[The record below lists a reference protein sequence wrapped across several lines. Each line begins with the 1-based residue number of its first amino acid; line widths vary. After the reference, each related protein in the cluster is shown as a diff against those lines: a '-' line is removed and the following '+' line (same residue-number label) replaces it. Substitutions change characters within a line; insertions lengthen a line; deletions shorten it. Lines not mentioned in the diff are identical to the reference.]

1 MKKTFITLLAI
12 VSAFV
17 AQAQNE
23 LKNQPMQPLPH
34 QVEDLELIDLFGK
47 PTSTLPMW
55 GEKNL
60 LIFYVDPDKHRQNHE
75 FTVEM
80 EENKR
85 AAGDN
90 IYGFGIV
97 NLKDSWYPVPDGFV
111 RALCRKR
118 TEKNGA
124 TIITDPDHT
133 VAKKWGLGDCNNYF
147 IIMIVSKEGE
157 LVYCHKGEYTAAEK
171 EEFYRIVNKYR

>member
-1 MKKTFITLLAI
+1 MKKTFITILAI

-23 LKNQPMQPLPH
+23 MKNQPMQPLPH
-34 QVEDLELIDLFGK
+34 QVEDLELIDLFGN

-97 NLKDSWYPVPDGFV
+97 NLKDSWYPVPDSV
-111 RALCRKR
+111 IRALCRKR
-118 TEKNGA
+118 TEKIGA
-124 TIITDPDHT
+124 TIITDPDRT
-133 VAKKWGLGDCNNYF
+133 VA
-147 IIMIVSKEGE
+147 
-157 LVYCHKGEYTAAEK
+157 
-171 EEFYRIVNKYR
+171 